1 MQYRVLRGRYAGQI
15 VAIVKRN
22 GSAVRVALVG
32 VPADEW
38 WTSKNNLEATDDR
51 VGAVATQEG
60 SGSASAGFHAQAG

>member
-32 VPADEW
+32 VPADEF
-38 WTSKNNLEATDDR
+38 WTQWKYLEP
-51 VGAVATQEG
+51 VAE
-60 SGSASAGFHAQAG
+60 